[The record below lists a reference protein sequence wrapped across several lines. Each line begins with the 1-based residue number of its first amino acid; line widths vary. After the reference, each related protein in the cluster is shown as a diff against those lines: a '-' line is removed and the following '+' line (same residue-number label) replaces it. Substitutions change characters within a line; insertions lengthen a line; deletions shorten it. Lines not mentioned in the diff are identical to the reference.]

1 MFSGLIG
8 FAFCIGNDA
17 QQHLYAAG
25 HVLVSGAGLAQ
36 RFRLGIEA
44 GPAVVFQQGER
55 AGLVEV
61 GGGIAGIQAKGVAA
75 GDLVNL
81 ASGLSTPLAQTP
93 DAPTLKDLGVA
104 FDADG
109 YFMFIAPGNMA
120 PDVRKALG
128 DAIRDVLTD
137 SSTEAYGFAQKA
149 FGGASVLTGEELDA
163 YMADSVDASK
173 KLIKA
178 VSN

>member
-1 MFSGLIG
+1 VMNGLRGGDLDIG
-8 FAFCIGNDA
+8 WVAGA
-17 QQHLYAAG
+17 QSKP
-25 HVLVSGAGLAQ
+25 VT
-36 RFRLGIEA
+36 
-44 GPAVVFQQGER
+44 QGEM
-55 AGLVEV
+55 
-61 GGGIAGIQAKGVAA
+61 INI
-75 GDLVNL
+75 
-81 ASGLSTPLAQTP
+81 ASGIPAALIDNPE
-93 DAPTLKDLGVA
+93 APKITDLGSD
-104 FDADG
+104 FNLDG